1 MKKLDKDEIEKV
13 NAIINKN
20 EIKTGDNIDIRMP
33 QLVRLDYLKPNP
45 WNPNKV
51 ARPEMELLKISI
63 RKSGFCFPL
72 VVMKEN
78 DTSYMIVDGFHR
90 HLVAKEFGM
99 EYVPV
104 VILNESI
111 DEYMNA
117 TIRFNRAKGTHQII
131 DMSKLVLDLVRL
143 GKTDEEIATNLGMD
157 SDEVLRLKQISGLK
171 EAFIGK
177 EFSKSWEEFEHKHFD
192 AETGEYIE
200 EED

>member
-1 MKKLDKDEIEKV
+1 MMKLNKEEIDKM
-13 NAIINKN
+13 NTIINKN
-20 EIKTGDNIDIRMP
+20 EIKTGDNIEIRMP
-33 QLVRLDYLKPNP
+33 NLVKLEYLKPNP

-51 ARPEMELLKISI
+51 AKPEMELLRISI

-90 HLVAKEFGM
+90 HLIAKEFGM

-131 DMSKLVLDLVRL
+131 DMSKLVIDLVRL

-171 EAFIGK
+171 EAFIDK

-192 AETGEYIE
+192 ENGEYIE
-200 EED
+200 DNE

>member
-1 MKKLDKDEIEKV
+1 MKNNEIE
-13 NAIINKN
+13 NTSTEII
-20 EIKTGDNIDIRMP
+20 TGDNIDIRMP
-33 QLVRLDYLKPNP
+33 VLVKLDKLKPNP

-72 VVMKEN
+72 VVMKESE
-78 DTSYMIVDGFHR
+78 DSYMIVDGFHR

-192 AETGEYIE
+192 ENGEYIE
-200 EED
+200 DDE

>member
-1 MKKLDKDEIEKV
+1 MMKLNKEEIDKM
-13 NAIINKN
+13 NTIINKN
-20 EIKTGDNIDIRMP
+20 EITTGDNIEIRMP
-33 QLVRLDYLKPNP
+33 NLVKLEYLKPNP

-51 ARPEMELLKISI
+51 AKPEMELLRISI

-90 HLVAKEFGM
+90 HLIAKEFGM

-131 DMSKLVLDLVRL
+131 DMSKLVIDLVRL
-143 GKTDEEIATNLGMD
+143 GKTDKEIATNLGMD

-171 EAFIGK
+171 EAFIDK

-192 AETGEYIE
+192 ENGEYIE
-200 EED
+200 ED

>member
-1 MKKLDKDEIEKV
+1 MEHI
-13 NAIINKN
+13 
-20 EIKTGDNIDIRMP
+20 EIKMP
-33 QLVRLDYLKPNP
+33 ILVKLEYLKPNP

-51 ARPEMELLKISI
+51 ARPEMELLKVSI

-72 VVMKEN
+72 VVMKES

-90 HLVAKEFGM
+90 HLIAKEFEM

-104 VILNESI
+104 VVLDESL

-131 DMSKLVLDLVRL
+131 DMSKLVLELVRL
-143 GKTDEEIATNLGMD
+143 GKTDEEISKNLGMD

-171 EAFIGK
+171 EAFTNR
-177 EFSKSWEEFEHKHFD
+177 EFSKSWEEYEFKHLED
-192 AETGEYIE
+192 IE
-200 EED
+200 EEVIEENLKENE

>member
-1 MKKLDKDEIEKV
+1 MMKLNKEEIDKM
-13 NAIINKN
+13 NTIINKN
-20 EIKTGDNIDIRMP
+20 EITTGDNIEIRMP
-33 QLVRLDYLKPNP
+33 NLVKLEYLKPNP

-51 ARPEMELLKISI
+51 AKPEMELLRISI

-90 HLVAKEFGM
+90 HLIAKEFGM

-131 DMSKLVLDLVRL
+131 DMSKLVIDLVRL

-171 EAFIGK
+171 EAFIDK

-192 AETGEYIE
+192 ENGEYIE
-200 EED
+200 ED

>member
-1 MKKLDKDEIEKV
+1 MEM
-13 NAIINKN
+13 INKDDIKLVEKEN
-20 EIKTGDNIDIRMP
+20 IEIKMP
-33 QLVRLDYLKPNP
+33 ILVRLDQLKPNP

-72 VVMKEN
+72 VVMKES

-104 VILNESI
+104 VVLNESL

-171 EAFIGK
+171 EAFVNR
-177 EFSKSWEEFEHKHFD
+177 EFSKSWEEYEYKYFD
-192 AETGEYIE
+192 QETGEYR
-200 EED
+200 EDV

>member
-1 MKKLDKDEIEKV
+1 MNNEEIQ
-13 NAIINKN
+13 
-20 EIKTGDNIDIRMP
+20 IKTPI
-33 QLVRLDYLKPNP
+33 LVKLSSLKPNP

-51 ARPEMELLKISI
+51 ARPEMELLKTSI

-78 DTSYMIVDGFHR
+78 ENSYMIVDGFHR
-90 HLVAKEFGM
+90 HLVAKEFNM

-104 VILNESI
+104 VVLDENI

-117 TIRFNRAKGTHQII
+117 TIRFNRAKGNHQII

-143 GKTDEEIATNLGMD
+143 GNTDEEIAKNLGMD

-177 EFSKSWEEFEHKHFD
+177 EFSKSWEEYIHKYFD
-192 AETGEYIE
+192 EETGEYKDDE
-200 EED
+200 HE

>member
-1 MKKLDKDEIEKV
+1 MMKLNKEEIDKM
-13 NAIINKN
+13 NTIINKN
-20 EIKTGDNIDIRMP
+20 EIKTGDNIEIRMP
-33 QLVRLDYLKPNP
+33 NLVKLEYLKPNP

-51 ARPEMELLKISI
+51 AKPEMELLRISI

-72 VVMKEN
+72 VVMKES

-90 HLVAKEFGM
+90 HLIAKEFGM

-131 DMSKLVLDLVRL
+131 DMSKLVIDLVRL

-171 EAFIGK
+171 EAFIDK

-192 AETGEYIE
+192 ENGEYIE
-200 EED
+200 DNE